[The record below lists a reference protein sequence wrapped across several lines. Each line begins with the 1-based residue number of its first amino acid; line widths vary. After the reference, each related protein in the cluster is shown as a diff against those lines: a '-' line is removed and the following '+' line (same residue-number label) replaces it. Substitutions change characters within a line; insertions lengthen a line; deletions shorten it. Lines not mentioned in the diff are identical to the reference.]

1 MSGSGLSVADVQRW
15 SSQAVREVFDA
26 SRQRA
31 GAALD
36 AARGLDTL
44 QVFGSWGGDAA
55 TAARTAL
62 GVTRA
67 DLNALGAEAMA
78 VAHAAADAA
87 ERIDAIKG
95 NLQGLLDRAAALGLV
110 VDAATSRV
118 NVGRQPVGGPVDGLL
133 NAIALQHELDAL
145 LVDADAVDDELA
157 TAINMADGDAPIP
170 VLSAKP
176 QDAEAQLQNQIDAF
190 AAVFG
195 RRPSSGVDW
204 ETAAVLDSHTYRG
217 FGQGSAANVVV
228 GRIEPMPGQGV
239 VRMNLFIPSASVVD
253 PAFRDGWIHANA
265 NVGDNRGFNPS
276 ATPEQSRV
284 ALLVDYENG
293 LVLARQNPSADLVRE
308 QVRVGT
314 PTVRATQRQDGSVY
328 IRYAAADPFSPGG
341 EDLAKASVAVRGEL
355 VVQPGRS
362 EVKVGGMPTAF
373 PALEAYNDRS
383 EAGSA
388 ALSTAT
394 VAQMHPWIDNEW
406 GPLAGLWR
414 STRVG
419 DAGMVDQFYTYLGD
433 LVVGPAT
440 TELGPAATA
449 PTVVRVPK

>member
-1 MSGSGLSVADVQRW
+1 MSGLSVADVQRW

-31 GAALD
+31 GAALE
-36 AARGLDTL
+36 AARGLDAL
-44 QVFGSWGGDAA
+44 RVFGSWGGDAA

-62 GVTRA
+62 AVTRA
-67 DLNALGAEAMA
+67 DLDAHGAEAMA
-78 VAHAAADAA
+78 VARAAADAA
-87 ERIDAIKG
+87 ERIDAIKDR
-95 NLQGLLDRAAALGLV
+95 LRGLLDRAAALGLV
-110 VDAATSRV
+110 VDPETSRV
-118 NVGRQPVGGPVDGLL
+118 DMGRHPVGGPVDGLL
-133 NAIALQHELDAL
+133 NALALQHELDAL
-145 LVDADAVDDELA
+145 LADADAVDDELA
-157 TAINMADGDAPIP
+157 TAIDMADGDAPIP
-170 VLSAKP
+170 ILSARP
-176 QDAEAQLQNQIDAF
+176 RDAEAQLRNQIDAF
-190 AAVFG
+190 TAVFG
-195 RRPSSGVDW
+195 RRPSSGADW
-204 ETAAVLDSHTYRG
+204 QTAAALDSHTYRG

-228 GRIEPMPGQGV
+228 GRIEPVPGQGV
-239 VRMNLFIPSASVVD
+239 VRMNLFIPSATVVD

-265 NVGDNRGFNPS
+265 NVGDNRRFDAS

-293 LVLARQNPSADLVRE
+293 LVLARQNPSVDLFRE

-314 PTVRATQRQDGSVY
+314 PTVRATQRRDGSVF

-355 VVQPGRS
+355 VVQPGPS

-373 PALEAYNDRS
+373 PALEAYNDRPV
-383 EAGSA
+383 AGSA

-440 TELGPAATA
+440 TELGPVASA
-449 PTVVRVPK
+449 PTVVRVPE

>member
-1 MSGSGLSVADVQRW
+1 MSGLSVADVQRW

-31 GAALD
+31 GAALE
-36 AARGLDTL
+36 AARGLDAL
-44 QVFGSWGGDAA
+44 RVFGSWGGDAA
-55 TAARTAL
+55 AAAQSAL
-62 GVTRA
+62 AVTRA
-67 DLNALGAEAMA
+67 DLDAHGAEAMA

-87 ERIDAIKG
+87 ERIDAIKDR
-95 NLQGLLDRAAALGLV
+95 LRGLLDRAAALGLV
-110 VDAATSRV
+110 VDAEANRV
-118 NVGRQPVGGPVDGLL
+118 DMGRHPAGGPVDGLL
-133 NAIALQHELDAL
+133 NALALQHELDAL
-145 LVDADAVDDELA
+145 LADADAVDDELA

-170 VLSAKP
+170 ILSARP

-195 RRPSSGVDW
+195 RRPSSGADW
-204 ETAAVLDSHTYRG
+204 ETAAALDSHTYRG

-228 GRIEPMPGQGV
+228 GRIEPVPGQGV
-239 VRMNLFIPSASVVD
+239 VRMNLFIPSATVVD

-265 NVGDNRGFNPS
+265 NVGDNRRFDAS

-293 LVLARQNPSADLVRE
+293 LVLARQNPSVDLFRE

-314 PTVRATQRQDGSVY
+314 PTVRVTQRRDESVF

-355 VVQPGRS
+355 VVQPGPS

-373 PALEAYNDRS
+373 PALEAYNDRPV
-383 EAGSA
+383 AGSA

-419 DAGMVDQFYTYLGD
+419 DASMVDRFYTYLGD
-433 LVVGPAT
+433 LVVAPVT
-440 TELGPAATA
+440 TELGPAASA
-449 PTVVRVPK
+449 PTVVRVPE